1 MYLTPQHIL
10 LAGATGL
17 TGEHLLDRLLSEP
30 TVARVLAPTRRP
42 LAAHPN
48 LENPVGDLQSLLP
61 QLSGQVDTAFCCLG
75 STIKRAGSQEA
86 FRAVDHDLV
95 LAFAR
100 RARELGARHLVVISA
115 LGANPN
121 SSVFYNRVKGET
133 AEALTAMDWPQLTIA
148 RPSLLLGARR
158 EFRLGERLAAVLLRW
173 LPGKYR
179 GIDACVLAR
188 ALWRL
193 ALEEEDGVRVIES
206 SDLRRLGRGNRG

>member
-10 LAGATGL
+10 IAGATGL

-42 LAAHPN
+42 LAAHPH
-48 LENPVGDLQSLLP
+48 LENPVGDLQTLLP

-75 STIKRAGSQEA
+75 STIKQAGSQEA

-115 LGANPN
+115 LGASPD
-121 SSVFYNRVKGET
+121 SSVFYSRVKGET
-133 AEALTAMDWPQLTIA
+133 EEALKAMDWPQLTIA
-148 RPSLLLGARR
+148 RPSLLLGARH
-158 EFRLGERLAAVLLRW
+158 EFRLGERLAAPLLRW

-179 GIDACVLAR
+179 GIDACALAR

-206 SDLRRLGRGNRG
+206 ADLRRLGR

>member
-10 LAGATGL
+10 IAGATGL

-42 LAAHPN
+42 LAAHPH
-48 LENPVGDLQSLLP
+48 LENPVGELQGLLP

-75 STIKRAGSQEA
+75 STIKQAGSQEA
-86 FRAVDHDLV
+86 FRAIDHDLI

-133 AEALTAMDWPQLTIA
+133 EEALKAMGWPQLTIA
-148 RPSLLLGARR
+148 RPSLLLGARH
-158 EFRLGERLAAVLLRW
+158 EFRLGERLAAPLLRW

-179 GIDACVLAR
+179 GIDACALAR

-193 ALEEEDGVRVIES
+193 ALEEEDGIRVIES
-206 SDLRRLGRGNRG
+206 ADLRRLGR

>member
-10 LAGATGL
+10 IAGATGL

-42 LAAHPN
+42 LAAHPH
-48 LENPVGDLQSLLP
+48 LENPVGELQGLLP

-75 STIKRAGSQEA
+75 STIKQAGSQDA
-86 FRAVDHDLV
+86 FRAIDHDLI

-115 LGANPN
+115 LGANPK

-133 AEALTAMDWPQLTIA
+133 EEALKAMSWPQLTIA
-148 RPSLLLGARR
+148 RPSLLLGARH
-158 EFRLGERLAAVLLRW
+158 EFRLGERLAAPLLRW

-179 GIDACVLAR
+179 GIDACALAR

-193 ALEEEDGVRVIES
+193 ALEEEDGIRVIES
-206 SDLRRLGRGNRG
+206 ADLRRLGR

>member
-10 LAGATGL
+10 IAGATGL

-42 LAAHPN
+42 LAAHPH
-48 LENPVGDLQSLLP
+48 LENPVGELQSLLP

-75 STIKRAGSQEA
+75 STIKQAGSQDA
-86 FRAVDHDLV
+86 FRAIDHDLI

-133 AEALTAMDWPQLTIA
+133 EEALKAMGWPQLTIA
-148 RPSLLLGARR
+148 RPSLLLGARH
-158 EFRLGERLAAVLLRW
+158 EFRLGERLAAPLLRW

-179 GIDACVLAR
+179 GVDACALAR

-193 ALEEEDGVRVIES
+193 ALEEEDGTRVIES
-206 SDLRRLGRGNRG
+206 ADLRRLGR